1 MLPGSSYRQVMA
13 ILLLHRSS
21 GVITLEPGST
31 EEYASDHEFSVMP
44 AVLDG
49 DECVKLLRDGD
60 WVATAQPASPLCPP
74 IRQPRRRGLR

>member
-1 MLPGSSYRQVMA
+1 MLPGSSYRQV
-13 ILLLHRSS
+13 I
-21 GVITLEPGST
+21 
-31 EEYASDHEFSVMP
+31 